1 MISSW
6 LFAATLMLYNIWDI
20 LFWQILIAE
29 LVSETCAI
37 ALQQGGM
44 QATQFA
50 STIDG
55 SIDCA
60 GLFFFIKTRRR
71 LVSATK
77 KV

>member
-1 MISSW
+1 M
-6 LFAATLMLYNIWDI
+6 
-20 LFWQILIAE
+20 
-29 LVSETCAI
+29 

-60 GLFFFIKTRRR
+60 GLFFLSKLEEDLCLPQKRYNMFYRIWEDNFGNFTNLILFSKRCTNF
-71 LVSATK
+71 
-77 KV
+77 